1 MVLSLSIGASGAAI
15 DIKEAKS
22 QNSTL
27 FFIRA
32 EKRHLLISSY
42 YCTRKSTI
50 DILCEPFLRD
60 RLYYSIVLVLARG
73 INHESPE
80 QIRKNNSAFQFC
92 LVGVVNLHGVC
103 CVLDLNKVRVME

>member
-42 YCTRKSTI
+42 YCTWTSTI
-50 DILCEPFLRD
+50 DLLCEPFLRD
-60 RLYYSIVLVLARG
+60 RLHHFIVLVLARDVD
-73 INHESPE
+73 HKSLE
-80 QIRKNNSAFQFC
+80 
-92 LVGVVNLHGVC
+92 
-103 CVLDLNKVRVME
+103 